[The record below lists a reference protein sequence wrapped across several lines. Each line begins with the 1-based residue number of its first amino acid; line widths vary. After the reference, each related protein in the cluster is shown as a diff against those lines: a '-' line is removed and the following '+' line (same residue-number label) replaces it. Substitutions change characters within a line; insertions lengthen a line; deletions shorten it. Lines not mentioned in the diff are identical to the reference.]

1 LLVNDV
7 AYARETAA
15 VDLQKVREA
24 IVDVIESDAEKRGDG
39 TSLYGTMIRL
49 AWHCSGTYSQHD
61 HSGGSAGGRMRFAPE
76 ASWGANAGLKD
87 VAQKALEPV
96 KAKFPELS
104 YADLYTYAG
113 KSKYV
118 PYIFYSIISSR
129 SLFQKRRRGRRRNG
143 RTQDSLS
150 SGTFR

>member
-1 LLVNDV
+1 M
-7 AYARETAA
+7 AYAREDAKG

-49 AWHCSGTYSQHD
+49 AWHCSGTYSKYD
-61 HSGGSAGGRMRFAPE
+61 NTGGSESARMRFEPE
-76 ASWGANAGLKD
+76 ASWGANAGLKP

-96 KAKFPELS
+96 KAKFPEMS

-113 KSKYV
+113 KNLYE
-118 PYIFYSIISSR
+118 
-129 SLFQKRRRGRRRNG
+129 
-143 RTQDSLS
+143 
-150 SGTFR
+150 